1 VAVDRNGSVYI
12 SDLNNNRVLRLTAG
26 SDTPSTLPF
35 VDLFFP
41 YGVAVDT
48 ADNVYVPTSTIGC

>member
-1 VAVDRNGSVYI
+1 M
-12 SDLNNNRVLRLTAG
+12 NNNRVLRLAAG

-41 YGVAVDT
+41 SGVAVDT
-48 ADNVYVPTSTIGC
+48 ADNVYVADFHNRVLKLPAW